1 MRIIAKLFTLL
12 RGKSH
17 EAGQAVVDANA
28 MTILDQEMRD
38 ADKNLATSR
47 SELTKIMGRSNLL
60 QVEIETRAIKIN
72 EYSTTIQKLL
82 EKGDQ
87 ALAVEVAE
95 KVAELEAQQATAT
108 TQKQVID
115 KTIANLKTTIK
126 TTETRIRSMRSQIDQ
141 VKATAAVQKA
151 QLAITAN
158 VNNSNGGVSSALQS
172 LERLKERQAEA
183 GARIAAG
190 QELEELGTDA
200 DLQRRL
206 EQAGVSHGSTNAADV
221 LARFTKPTPQLTH
234 EEPIRLIGQR
244 IESPEAAG
252 TGSVS

>member
-1 MRIIAKLFTLL
+1 MGILSKLFTLF

-38 ADKNLATSR
+38 ADKNLITSR

-60 QVEIETRAIKIN
+60 QGEIDTRKTKIG
-72 EYSTTIQKLL
+72 EYAVTIQKLL
-82 EKGDQ
+82 DKGDE
-87 ALAVEVAE
+87 ALAMEVAE
-95 KVAELEAQQATAT
+95 KVDELEAQQATAI
-108 TQKQVID
+108 TQKEVID
-115 KTIANLKTTIK
+115 KSIANLKSTIK
-126 TTETRIRSMRSQIDQ
+126 TTEGRIRSMRSQIDQ

-151 QLAITAN
+151 QLAITSN
-158 VNNSNGGVSSALQS
+158 VTGSNAGVSSALQS
-172 LERLKERQAEA
+172 LERIKERQAEA

-206 EQAGVSHGSTNAADV
+206 EKAGVSHGSSSAADV
-221 LARFTKPTPQLTH
+221 LARFSKPQAQLTH
-234 EEPIRLIGQR
+234 EQPMRLIGQR
-244 IESPEAAG
+244 IETPEATG
-252 TGSVS
+252 TGSST